1 MRKITTAIT
10 AAALAFSMLA
20 AAVPAAA
27 VTGYDS
33 AYAGESA
40 FVNITPGQTQNF
52 QVFFANTG
60 TTSWTKGSATQVDLA
75 ACLEDK
81 VTCNQLEANKAGWNS
96 GWLSTTRYAST
107 TQTVTPPGSLGT
119 FSYNIMAPTGTA
131 AGIYRFNGDLVLSS
145 TGEKIHPEGYYQEA
159 NTGAPSGAATLT
171 SLAPVQGSTNGG
183 TAVTINGSGIVCTP
197 SFPTA
202 SFGGTNAVVTSCGAT
217 ALTAVTPAHASGLVT
232 VTVTNPGG
240 AASNGLSFNYLDTTP
255 PSFTAASVASNV
267 VTVTYSKPVCQ
278 IGQAPA
284 SDWLVKNVANA
295 TTNTVLA
302 DNTPLCNA
310 AKSNGVTTANLFLTS
325 AFPPGAFVEVDLLT
339 TNPPATTGC
348 VNNTSCNTHFYD
360 AAGNTINA
368 PQAQTMTATNPSATP
383 PSITSA
389 SGAVG
394 STTVKIN
401 FSVAVYCDAAG
412 FYPAFTAA
420 PPFTISSGNATVT
433 DPTFSAT
440 AKCGTATTL
449 PAAGTGQ
456 QTAGTQITLT
466 TGTAL
471 PAGTTYLLTYTSP
484 TGTGAVK
491 NLYNVALP
499 TGSQTTFTTGA
510 VDFTP
515 PIMIDARMT
524 AKNTCSSDFKCSGD
538 SYSLT
543 FSKAMDTTSGSTGT
557 GGKQA
562 IISVQDQD
570 GTTAAMWCGPGPA
583 PAAQGTPT
591 AQVPGPA
598 TCTWNAAAT
607 TLTVLL
613 TGPMADNLNGTTPG
627 LQIPFNITALSGV
640 TDASGNPVNVLGSTD
655 RLVRYR

>member
-81 VTCNQLEANKAGWNS
+81 VTCNQLEASKAGWNS

-119 FSYNIMAPTGTA
+119 FSYNIMAPVGTA

-171 SLAPVQGSTNGG
+171 SLAPQSGSTNGG
-183 TAVTINGSGIVCTP
+183 TTVTINGSGIVCTP
-197 SFPTA
+197 AFPTT

-217 ALTAVTPAHASGLVT
+217 ALTAVSPAHATGLVT

-267 VTVTYSKPVCQ
+267 ITISFSKPVCTTVA
-278 IGQAPA
+278 GTFPQAAGPE
-284 SDWLVKNVANA
+284 WIVKNVANA
-295 TTNTVLA
+295 TNVTV
-302 DNTPLCNA
+302 NGESVPTCNA
-310 AKSNGVTTANLFLTS
+310 TKSNGVTSAYLFLAS
-325 AFPPGAFVEVDLLT
+325 SFPPGAFVEVDLLATST
-339 TNPPATTGC
+339 TKPPC
-348 VNNTSCNTHFYD
+348 VNNTSCVTRYID
-360 AAGNTINA
+360 SAGNTINA
-368 PQAQTMTATNPSATP
+368 PQAQTMTATNASSTP

-394 STTVKIN
+394 SSLVKIN
-401 FSVAVYCDAAG
+401 FSVPVWCDAAAG
-412 FYPAFTAA
+412 FSFTN
-420 PPFTISSGNATVT
+420 FTLNSGDPTKT
-433 DPTFSAT
+433 DPTFT
-440 AKCGTATTL
+440 AVDASSKCG
-449 PAAGTGQ
+449 GTQ
-456 QTAGTQITLT
+456 TTAGTPLVLSIAPATLS
-466 TGTAL
+466 
-471 PAGTTYLLTYTSP
+471 AGTTYLLTYTSP
-484 TGTGAVK
+484 AGTGAIK
-491 NLYNVALP
+491 NVYNVALP
-499 TGSQTTFTTGA
+499 SGSQTSFTTGA

-524 AKNTCSSDFKCSGD
+524 AKSTCSSDFGCGGD
-538 SYSLT
+538 GFSLT
-543 FSKAMDTTSGSTGT
+543 FSKAMDTASGTT
-557 GGKQA
+557 RQA
-562 IISVQDQD
+562 TIQVQDQD
-570 GTTAAMWCGPGPA
+570 GTVATIYCFGTSPG
-583 PAAQGTPT
+583 GTP
-591 AQVPGPA
+591 APGPA
-598 TCTWNAAAT
+598 TCTWNTAAT
-607 TLTVLL
+607 TLSVSIIGASSTMILANS
-613 TGPMADNLNGTTPG
+613 GGTTPG
-627 LQIPFNITALSGV
+627 LAIPFNITALTGV
-640 TDASGNPVNVLGSTD
+640 TDAAGNPVNVLGSTD